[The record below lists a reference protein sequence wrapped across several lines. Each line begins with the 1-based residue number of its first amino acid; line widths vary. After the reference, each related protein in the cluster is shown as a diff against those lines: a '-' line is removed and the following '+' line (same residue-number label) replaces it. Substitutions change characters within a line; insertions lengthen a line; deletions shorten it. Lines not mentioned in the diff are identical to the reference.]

1 MAVIEL
7 EGRALY
13 IIYCDAGRSP
23 MGWGH
28 GWGDAVADPA
38 AIARLRVG
46 PYIGVACGRINNI
59 VVVDVD
65 PRNGG
70 DKTFA
75 EELSWLPATRTHQSR
90 RGGRH
95 LIYRYPAQGIRKFQG
110 REGQWP
116 GIDIL
121 SDTIGVIWPPSP
133 GYTVIDDRPVA
144 DCPERL
150 CELRERMGVNHPIP
164 DDADDDGGI
173 TPIPPIK
180 PIQYELN
187 YAFKALD
194 NACQE
199 LRSCPCGYRNHLLNV
214 MAYKMGRLIVRGWLK
229 REWVEDYLLGACKAN
244 GLLDD
249 PEDGPVKT
257 RRTLVSGIEA
267 GMQRPY
273 HDIRWRLEKA

>member
-1 MAVIEL
+1 MPVIEL
-7 EGRALY
+7 EGRALF

-28 GWGDAVADPA
+28 GWADAVADPA

-46 PYIGVACGRINNI
+46 PYIGVATGKINQI

-75 EELSWLPATRTHQSR
+75 EHLSWLPPTWTHQSR

-95 LIYRYPAQGIRKFQG
+95 LIYRYPARGIRKFQG
-110 REGQWP
+110 REGSWP

-144 DCPERL
+144 DCPKRL
-150 CELRERMGVNHPIP
+150 CELRERMGVVVTP
-164 DDADDDGGI
+164 DAPDEAI
-173 TPIPPIK
+173 TPIPLIK
-180 PIQYELN
+180 PIQYEIN
-187 YAFKALD
+187 YAFKALN
-194 NACQE
+194 NACEE

-229 REWVEDYLLGACKAN
+229 REWAENYLLGACRAN
-244 GLLDD
+244 GLIDD
-249 PEDGPVKT
+249 PEDGPVKCRAT
-257 RRTLVSGIEA
+257 IRSGIEA
-267 GMQRPY
+267 GMLRPY
-273 HDIRWRLEKA
+273 HDIRWQQG